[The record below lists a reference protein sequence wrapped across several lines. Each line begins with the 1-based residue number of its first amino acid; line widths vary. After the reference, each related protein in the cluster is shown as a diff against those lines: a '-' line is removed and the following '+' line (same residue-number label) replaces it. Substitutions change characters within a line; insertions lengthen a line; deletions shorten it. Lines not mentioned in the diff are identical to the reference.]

1 MKRLTVVVGL
11 LGVLLATTAF
21 GQGRYFLQTRIPFE
35 FVAADKTFPAGKYD
49 FRLSDHSVEM
59 TNHDTG
65 KHFSLPFLTSM
76 AADKTAQGTARI
88 SFDVQDG
95 KHFIEAVWP
104 ENSDGYLIR
113 KVEGEHTREI
123 IRSK

>member
-1 MKRLTVVVGL
+1 M
-11 LGVLLATTAF
+11 
-21 GQGRYFLQTRIPFE
+21 QTRIPFE

-65 KHFSLPFLTSM
+65 KRFSLPFLTSV

-104 ENSDGYLIR
+104 EKGDGYLIR
-113 KVEGEHTREI
+113 KVEGGHAREI

>member
-1 MKRLTVVVGL
+1 MQ
-11 LGVLLATTAF
+11 TT
-21 GQGRYFLQTRIPFE
+21 IPFE
-35 FVAADKTFPAGKYD
+35 FVAGSTTLPAGKYD
-49 FRLSDHSVEM
+49 FRLSNNSVQM

-65 KHFSLPFLTSM
+65 KAVALPLLTRIP
-76 AADKTAQGTARI
+76 ADKTAKGTARM

-104 ENSDGYLIR
+104 EVGEGYLIHR
-113 KVEGEHTREI
+113 VEGEHTREI